1 MVESPLSTRYPASRC
16 GCCAV
21 RRLGDLAIPALARAE
36 ADGLIAFRGVLSGW
50 ESARAEARSSLNLVV
65 GRDCPIERRRR
76 CRRGM
81 TRVELLLVYV
91 VLALATVLLA
101 GVNRYV
107 QREAKCRLAEDM
119 LLTLR
124 ESLPA
129 YHEAVGRYPAE
140 REDHDAER
148 AIAALLSESASA
160 EILKSWPLARAHGPG
175 SGLQLVDPW
184 GTRFRYSIRD
194 DSVLLGA
201 QGSANPSAGTVPL
214 FESAGPDRAFG
225 DADGALA
232 KDNLSSDIPK
242 IFGSVDWGALE
253 HE

>member
-1 MVESPLSTRYPASRC
+1 
-16 GCCAV
+16 
-21 RRLGDLAIPALARAE
+21 
-36 ADGLIAFRGVLSGW
+36 
-50 ESARAEARSSLNLVV
+50 
-65 GRDCPIERRRR
+65 
-76 CRRGM
+76 M

-101 GVNRYV
+101 GVNGYV

-140 REDHDAER
+140 RPDHDAEQ

-160 EILKSWPLARAHGPG
+160 EILKSWPLARTHMPG
-175 SGLQLVDPW
+175 TELQLVDPW
-184 GTRFRYSIRD
+184 GSRFRYLIRG
-194 DSVLLGA
+194 DSVAFGA
-201 QGSANPSAGTVPL
+201 QGSAMPPAGTVPL
-214 FESAGPDRAFG
+214 FESAGPDREFG
-225 DADGALA
+225 DVDRSRA
-232 KDNLSSDIPK
+232 KDNLSSDIPT
-242 IFGSVDWGALE
+242 IFGSVESGASE

>member
-1 MVESPLSTRYPASRC
+1 
-16 GCCAV
+16 
-21 RRLGDLAIPALARAE
+21 
-36 ADGLIAFRGVLSGW
+36 
-50 ESARAEARSSLNLVV
+50 
-65 GRDCPIERRRR
+65 
-76 CRRGM
+76 M

-91 VLALATVLLA
+91 VLALAATLLA

-129 YHEAVGRYPAE
+129 YREAVGRYPAE
-140 REDHDAER
+140 QSDHDAER

-160 EILKSWPLARAHGPG
+160 EILERWPLAQTRKPG
-175 SGLQLVDPW
+175 NGLQLVDPW

-194 DSVLLGA
+194 HSVNFGV
-201 QGSANPSAGTVPL
+201 QGSSKLPAETVPL
-214 FESAGPDRAFG
+214 FESAGPDCEFG
-225 DADGALA
+225 DADGSRAD
-232 KDNLSSDIPK
+232 DNLSSDIPK
-242 IFGSVDWGALE
+242 IFGSVEWGALE

>member
-1 MVESPLSTRYPASRC
+1 MS
-16 GCCAV
+16 
-21 RRLGDLAIPALARAE
+21 
-36 ADGLIAFRGVLSGW
+36 
-50 ESARAEARSSLNLVV
+50 
-65 GRDCPIERRRR
+65 
-76 CRRGM
+76 
-81 TRVELLLVYV
+81 RVELLLVYV
-91 VLALATVLLA
+91 VLALAAVLLA

-140 REDHDAER
+140 QPDHDAER

-160 EILKSWPLARAHGPG
+160 EILENWPLARTHGPENR
-175 SGLQLVDPW
+175 LQLVDPW
-184 GTRFRYSIRD
+184 GTRFRYLIPD
-194 DSVLLGA
+194 DRAALGA
-201 QGSANPSAGTVPL
+201 QGAAKPPAGTVPL
-214 FESAGPDRAFG
+214 FESAGPDREFG
-225 DADGALA
+225 DADRSRA

-242 IFGSVDWGALE
+242 IFGSVEWGALK

>member
-1 MVESPLSTRYPASRC
+1 
-16 GCCAV
+16 
-21 RRLGDLAIPALARAE
+21 
-36 ADGLIAFRGVLSGW
+36 
-50 ESARAEARSSLNLVV
+50 
-65 GRDCPIERRRR
+65 
-76 CRRGM
+76 M

-91 VLALATVLLA
+91 VLALAAVLLA

-140 REDHDAER
+140 QPDRDAER

-160 EILKSWPLARAHGPG
+160 EILKRWPLALPHGPG
-175 SGLQLVDPW
+175 NGIQLVDPW
-184 GTRFRYSIRD
+184 GTRFRYLIRD
-194 DSVLLGA
+194 DSVTIGP
-201 QGSANPSAGTVPL
+201 QGSAKPPAGTVPL
-214 FESAGPDRAFG
+214 FESAGPDCDFG
-225 DADGALA
+225 DTDGSRA

-242 IFGSVDWGALE
+242 IFGSVEWGAVE